1 MRLMKKYKDT
11 PDWWYITIFI
21 VMVAISFCVVTGWP
35 TGFPAWA
42 FVVCVGVFCIANF
55 ILILFQ
61 SYSTN

>member
-1 MRLMKKYKDT
+1 MKKYKDT

-55 ILILFQ
+55 ILILF
-61 SYSTN
+61 